1 MSIQSNVNQGL
12 SMLSLLATQTPRAEK
27 HRVEKKV
34 AAEAPA
40 REAALEMKEK
50 EARISEA
57 SQRTKT
63 EERLAA
69 EAAAKEAEKKGQIA
83 TLAGTHQAHA
93 QLVGALTRTKKGELS
108 HAAGDVK
115 MYEGHISSREQAI
128 ASGKQLQALAPTE
141 ELAKNIG
148 IWEHDITEIKN
159 AMSAEKAK
167 TRKANAPKAANKD
180 KKINESKESA
190 KQAAEAEQ
198 ARLAES
204 KRIREL
210 ILETGGVR

>member
-27 HRVEKKV
+27 RRVEQKV

-40 REAALEMKEK
+40 RAAALEMKEK

-69 EAAAKEAEKKGQIA
+69 EARAKEAEKKGQIA
-83 TLAGTHQAHA
+83 TLTGTHQAHA

-115 MYEGHISSREQAI
+115 MYEGHISNRETAI
-128 ASGKQLQALAPTE
+128 ASAKALQAVAPTE

-148 IWEHDITEIKN
+148 IWEHDITELKG
-159 AMSAEKAK
+159 AMKEEDAK
-167 TRKANAPKAANKD
+167 KRKTTAPKAAAKD
-180 KKINESKESA
+180 KKIKESKESV
-190 KQAAEAEQ
+190 KQAQEAEQ

-204 KRIREL
+204 NQIRKT
-210 ILETGGVR
+210 ILEIGGIH